1 MKTDKIDLSKLAKI
15 LGKLGSD
22 SDHEVQVAIKQALAM
37 LKAGKCNWQDVL
49 KEAKPKPRKKA
60 TDTALGRGIV
70 EAENVLE
77 MFAQDWSKVM
87 AGEQKNAKLLYL
99 AATQRKPRIG
109 ASADHRAARRPF
121 IQLWRN
127 VKRSA
132 AYHGLSVYSRGDF
145 NRARA
150 SRREPSELLSGD
162 YAGGLTRG
170 PNLMAA
176 QAAAASAPMASASIW
191 GQHRDTNLADMFATR
206 AKSSPTRERA
216 RESSGSPFQPFLA
229 TRYLASEPQ
238 RMMKATW

>member
-1 MKTDKIDLSKLAKI
+1 MRVRFEARTRRRINVNP
-15 LGKLGSD
+15 GSVPVRIIEPHGCD
-22 SDHEVQVAIKQALAM
+22 SFS
-37 LKAGKCNWQDVL
+37 
-49 KEAKPKPRKKA
+49 
-60 TDTALGRGIV
+60 
-70 EAENVLE
+70 
-77 MFAQDWSKVM
+77 FA
-87 AGEQKNAKLLYL
+87 
-99 AATQRKPRIG
+99 
-109 ASADHRAARRPF
+109 
-121 IQLWRN
+121 RN

-145 NRARA
+145 DRARA

-216 RESSGSPFQPFLA
+216 RESAGLA
-229 TRYLASEPQ
+229 VPALFGYAVSR
-238 RMMKATW
+238 